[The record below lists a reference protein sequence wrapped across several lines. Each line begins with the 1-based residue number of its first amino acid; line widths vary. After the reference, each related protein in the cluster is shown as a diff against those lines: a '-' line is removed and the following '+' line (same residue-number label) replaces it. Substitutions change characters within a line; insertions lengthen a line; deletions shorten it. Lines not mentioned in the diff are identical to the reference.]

1 MTEKWREFRVVRNQV
16 NNMNKRLKKKY
27 YNARLNKPF
36 NSEGDD
42 SGTDNFNAND
52 NSNNNGTNFNYMDSL
67 HNKGTS
73 FDKKMWSTV
82 KNMCNKNKQTPPR
95 MIIHENNKVTS
106 IKTISNIAK
115 KFYIEKV
122 VTLRNKFTMPL
133 FTAMDFFTALICR
146 NNNEWKL
153 RPITIDQTLEIIK
166 NSKSTNSV

>member
-1 MTEKWREFRVVRNQV
+1 MR
-16 NNMNKRLKKKY
+16 
-27 YNARLNKPF
+27 
-36 NSEGDD
+36 
-42 SGTDNFNAND
+42 
-52 NSNNNGTNFNYMDSL
+52 
-67 HNKGTS
+67 
-73 FDKKMWSTV
+73 
-82 KNMCNKNKQTPPR
+82 
-95 MIIHENNKVTS
+95 IIKFS